1 MRNGI
6 LYATYHANLGVM
18 DVNRIL
24 SAALLMFL
32 LLTGQSLRDIDLN
45 IPAAHPAEAFETIA
59 AMRIASNS
67 LALVIDAD
75 GVVWHMATDGD
86 DDWREQTASQADAVW
101 HPSWVSFLLDE
112 DGVLLSSGGTLGD
125 PCGVDTGSEQTG
137 YVRDW
142 TPVLE
147 NVVALDSISSTT
159 AALQA
164 DGTLWAW
171 GQLYGAMSYT
181 PVRVT
186 DNVRSFSYAGYAV
199 KTDNTLYAWSG
210 RPDGDEIVCSLEPVM
225 QNVYTVEGD
234 YAIGL
239 DGTLWKLNENQPP
252 QKVMD
257 NVVSVMA
264 DFHSSDIYTID
275 RSGGL
280 WWYHPSSDESQLRKV
295 ADNCAYIAQREYWA
309 DVQAL
314 LFIDTDNTLNAVYYD
329 GERAG
334 EVIPLEPDVLYAET
348 AYDRTAL
355 YVKPDGSLWLIDF
368 AIFEYG
374 DNGSVTIFPTK
385 NISPDAPRT
394 KLLDKVKMP

>member
-1 MRNGI
+1 M
-6 LYATYHANLGVM
+6 
-18 DVNRIL
+18 
-24 SAALLMFL
+24 ALLMFL
-32 LLTGQSLRDIDLN
+32 LLTGQSQRDIDLN
-45 IPAAHPAEAFETIA
+45 IPAAHPAEAFETI
-59 AMRIASNS
+59 ISVGIGS
-67 LALVIDAD
+67 IGDALIIDAD
-75 GVVWHMATDGD
+75 GVVWNQMVESYECNEPQWYAP
-86 DDWREQTASQADAVW
+86 QADAVW
-101 HPSWVSFLLDE
+101 NPYWVSFLLDE
-112 DGVLLSSGGTLGD
+112 DGVLWAYGGGMD
-125 PCGVDTGSEQTG
+125 APSGVDTGEYPAG
-137 YVRDW
+137 NVRDW

-147 NVVALDSISSTT
+147 NVVALDSNNDTT

-171 GQLYGAMSYT
+171 GQLHGAMSYT

-264 DFHSSDIYTID
+264 DGAQIGAID
-275 RSGGL
+275 QSGGL
-280 WWYHPSSDESQLRKV
+280 WCWSFDDWSQPCKV
-295 ADNCAYIAQREYWA
+295 ADNCAYIIRRAFE

>member
-24 SAALLMFL
+24 STALLMFL
-32 LLTGQSLRDIDLN
+32 LLTGQSQRDIDLH
-45 IPAAHPAEAFETIA
+45 IPAAHPAEAFETI
-59 AMRIASNS
+59 ISVGIGSISN
-67 LALVIDAD
+67 AFAIDAD
-75 GVVWHMATDGD
+75 GVMWDMAIHGDG
-86 DDWREQTASQADAVW
+86 DWREQMAPQADAVW
-101 HPSWVSFLLDE
+101 RPYWVSFLLDK
-112 DGVLLSSGGTLGD
+112 DGVLWARGGGMYI
-125 PCGVDTGSEQTG
+125 PSGVDTGSGEPG
-137 YVRDW
+137 HVSDW

-147 NVVALDSISSTT
+147 NVVALDSNNDTT

-171 GQLYGAMSYT
+171 GQLHGAMSYT

-264 DFHSSDIYTID
+264 DGAEIGAID
-275 RSGGL
+275 QSGGL
-280 WWYHPSSDESQLRKV
+280 WCWSFDDWSQPRKV
-295 ADNCAYIAQREYWA
+295 ADNCAYIVRRAFE

-368 AIFEYG
+368 GVFEDG
-374 DNGSVTIFPTK
+374 ILSIPTG

>member
-1 MRNGI
+1 MSR
-6 LYATYHANLGVM
+6 T
-18 DVNRIL
+18 L
-24 SAALLMFL
+24 SAILFMLFL
-32 LLTGQSLRDIDLN
+32 GTVYQPSLN
-45 IPAAHPAEAFETIA
+45 INLPAPHPAEAFETVISVG
-59 AMRIASNS
+59 IGS
-67 LALVIDAD
+67 LGDALIIDAD
-75 GVVWHMATDGD
+75 GVVWNQMVESYECNEPQWYAP
-86 DDWREQTASQADAVW
+86 QADAVW
-101 HPSWVSFLLDE
+101 RPYWVSFLLDE
-112 DGVLLSSGGTLGD
+112 DGVLWARGGGMYI
-125 PCGVDTGSEQTG
+125 PSGVDTGSGEPG
-137 YVRDW
+137 HVSDW
-142 TPVLE
+142 TPVLK
-147 NVVALDSISSTT
+147 NVVALDSNNDTT

-171 GQLYGAMSYT
+171 GQLHGTMSYT

-186 DNVRSFSYAGYAV
+186 DDVRSFSYAGYAV

-210 RPDGDEIVCSLEPVM
+210 RPDGDEILCSLEPVM
-225 QNVYTVEGD
+225 QNVYTVERD
-234 YAIGL
+234 AAIGL
-239 DGTLWKLNENQPP
+239 DGTLWKLNETQPP

-264 DFHSSDIYTID
+264 DGAEIGAID
-275 RSGGL
+275 QSGGL
-280 WWYHPSSDESQLRKV
+280 WCWSFDDWSQPRKV
-295 ADNCAYIAQREYWA
+295 ADNCAYIVRRAFE

-368 AIFEYG
+368 GVFEDG
-374 DNGSVTIFPTK
+374 MLSIPTG

-394 KLLDKVKMP
+394 KLLDKVKMPQ

>member
-59 AMRIASNS
+59 AMRISSIS

-75 GVVWHMATDGD
+75 GVVWNMATDGD
-86 DDWREQTASQADAVW
+86 DDWREQTAPQADAVW
-101 HPSWVSFLLDE
+101 RPSWVSFLLDK

-125 PCGVDTGSEQTG
+125 PSGVDTGEYPAG

-147 NVVALDSISSTT
+147 NVVALDSNNDTT

-171 GQLYGAMSYT
+171 GQLHGAMSYT

-186 DNVRSFSYAGYAV
+186 DGVRSFSYAGYAV

-210 RPDGDEIVCSLEPVM
+210 RPDGDEILCSLEPVM
-225 QNVYTVEGD
+225 QNVYTVERD
-234 YAIGL
+234 AAIGL
-239 DGTLWKLNENQPP
+239 DGTLWKLNETQPP

-264 DFHSSDIYTID
+264 DFHSSDIYAID
-275 RSGGL
+275 RSSGL
-280 WWYHPSSDESQLRKV
+280 WWYHPSSGESQLRKV

-368 AIFEYG
+368 GVFEDG
-374 DNGSVTIFPTK
+374 MLSIPTG

-394 KLLDKVKMP
+394 KLLDKVKIP

>member
-1 MRNGI
+1 
-6 LYATYHANLGVM
+6 
-18 DVNRIL
+18 
-24 SAALLMFL
+24 
-32 LLTGQSLRDIDLN
+32 
-45 IPAAHPAEAFETIA
+45 
-59 AMRIASNS
+59 
-67 LALVIDAD
+67 
-75 GVVWHMATDGD
+75 
-86 DDWREQTASQADAVW
+86 
-101 HPSWVSFLLDE
+101 
-112 DGVLLSSGGTLGD
+112 
-125 PCGVDTGSEQTG
+125 
-137 YVRDW
+137 
-142 TPVLE
+142 
-147 NVVALDSISSTT
+147 
-159 AALQA
+159 
-164 DGTLWAW
+164 
-171 GQLYGAMSYT
+171 
-181 PVRVT
+181 
-186 DNVRSFSYAGYAV
+186 
-199 KTDNTLYAWSG
+199 
-210 RPDGDEIVCSLEPVM
+210 M

-264 DFHSSDIYTID
+264 DGAQIGAID
-275 RSGGL
+275 QSGGL
-280 WWYHPSSDESQLRKV
+280 WCWSFDDWSQPRKV
-295 ADNCAYIAQREYWA
+295 ADNCAYIVRRAFE

-368 AIFEYG
+368 GVFEDG
-374 DNGSVTIFPTK
+374 MLSIPTG

>member
-1 MRNGI
+1 MSR
-6 LYATYHANLGVM
+6 T
-18 DVNRIL
+18 L
-24 SAALLMFL
+24 SAILFMLFL
-32 LLTGQSLRDIDLN
+32 GTVYQPSLN
-45 IPAAHPAEAFETIA
+45 INLPAPHPAEAFETVISVG
-59 AMRIASNS
+59 IGS
-67 LALVIDAD
+67 LGDALIIDAD
-75 GVVWHMATDGD
+75 GVVWNQMVESYECNEPQWYAP
-86 DDWREQTASQADAVW
+86 QADAVW
-101 HPSWVSFLLDE
+101 NPYWVRFLLDE
-112 DGVLLSSGGTLGD
+112 DGVLWAYGGGMDAPSGAASD
-125 PCGVDTGSEQTG
+125 MDSEYPAG

-147 NVVALDSISSTT
+147 NVVALDSNNDTT

-171 GQLYGAMSYT
+171 GQLHGAMSYT

-186 DNVRSFSYAGYAV
+186 DGVRSFSYAGYAV

-210 RPDGDEIVCSLEPVM
+210 RPDGDEILCSLEPVM
-225 QNVYTVEGD
+225 QNVYTVERD
-234 YAIGL
+234 AAIGL
-239 DGTLWKLNENQPP
+239 DGTLWKLNETQPP

-257 NVVSVMA
+257 NVISVMA
-264 DFHSSDIYTID
+264 DFHSSDIYAID
-275 RSGGL
+275 CSGGL

>member
-1 MRNGI
+1 MSR
-6 LYATYHANLGVM
+6 T
-18 DVNRIL
+18 L
-24 SAALLMFL
+24 SAILFMLFL
-32 LLTGQSLRDIDLN
+32 RTVYQPSLN
-45 IPAAHPAEAFETIA
+45 INLPAPHPAEAFETVISVG
-59 AMRIASNS
+59 IGS
-67 LALVIDAD
+67 LGDALIIDAD
-75 GVVWHMATDGD
+75 GVVWNQMVESYESNEPRWYAP
-86 DDWREQTASQADAVW
+86 QADAVW
-101 HPSWVSFLLDE
+101 NPYWVGFLLDE
-112 DGVLLSSGGTLGD
+112 DGVLWAYGGGMD
-125 PCGVDTGSEQTG
+125 APSGVDTSTG
-137 YVRDW
+137 GVPDW

-147 NVVALDSISSTT
+147 NVVALDSNNDTT

-210 RPDGDEIVCSLEPVM
+210 RLDGDEIVCSLEPVM
-225 QNVYTVEGD
+225 QNVYTVERD

-239 DGTLWKLNENQPP
+239 DGTLWKLNETQPP

-257 NVVSVMA
+257 DVVSVMA
-264 DFHSSDIYTID
+264 DGAEIGAID
-275 RSGGL
+275 QSGGL
-280 WWYHPSSDESQLRKV
+280 WCWSFDDWSQPCKV
-295 ADNCAYIAQREYWA
+295 ADNCAYIVRRAFE
-309 DVQAL
+309 DVQSL

>member
-1 MRNGI
+1 MSR
-6 LYATYHANLGVM
+6 T
-18 DVNRIL
+18 L
-24 SAALLMFL
+24 SAILFMLFL
-32 LLTGQSLRDIDLN
+32 GTVYQPSLN
-45 IPAAHPAEAFETIA
+45 INLPAPHPAEAFETVISVG
-59 AMRIASNS
+59 IGS
-67 LALVIDAD
+67 LGDALIIDAD
-75 GVVWHMATDGD
+75 GVVWNQMVESYECNEPQWYAP
-86 DDWREQTASQADAVW
+86 QADAVW
-101 HPSWVSFLLDE
+101 NPYWVRFLLDE
-112 DGVLLSSGGTLGD
+112 DGVLWAYGGGMDAPSGAASD
-125 PCGVDTGSEQTG
+125 MDSEYPAG

-147 NVVALDSISSTT
+147 NVVALDSNNDTT

-171 GQLYGAMSYT
+171 GQLHGAMSYT

-186 DNVRSFSYAGYAV
+186 DGVRSFSYAGYAV

-210 RPDGDEIVCSLEPVM
+210 RPDGDEILCSLEPVM
-225 QNVYTVEGD
+225 QNVYTVERD
-234 YAIGL
+234 AAIGL
-239 DGTLWKLNENQPP
+239 DGTLWKLNETQPP

-264 DFHSSDIYTID
+264 DFHSSDIYAID
-275 RSGGL
+275 RSSGL
-280 WWYHPSSDESQLRKV
+280 WWYHPSSGESQLRKV

>member
-1 MRNGI
+1 
-6 LYATYHANLGVM
+6 M

-24 SAALLMFL
+24 SMALLMFL
-32 LLTGQSLRDIDLN
+32 LLTGQSQRDIDLN
-45 IPAAHPAEAFETIA
+45 IPAAHPAEAFETI
-59 AMRIASNS
+59 ISVSIGSISN
-67 LALVIDAD
+67 AFAIDAD
-75 GVVWHMATDGD
+75 GVMWDMAIHGDG
-86 DDWREQTASQADAVW
+86 DWREQTAPQADAVW
-101 HPSWVSFLLDE
+101 RPYWVSFLLDE
-112 DGVLLSSGGTLGD
+112 DGVLWARGGGMYI
-125 PCGVDTGSEQTG
+125 PSGVDTGSGEPG
-137 YVRDW
+137 HVSDW
-142 TPVLE
+142 TPVLK
-147 NVVALDSISSTT
+147 NVVALDSNNDTT

-171 GQLYGAMSYT
+171 GQLHGTMSYT

-186 DNVRSFSYAGYAV
+186 DDVRSFSYAGYAV

-210 RPDGDEIVCSLEPVM
+210 RPDGDEILCSLDPVM
-225 QNVYTVEGD
+225 QNVYTVERD
-234 YAIGL
+234 AAIGL
-239 DGTLWKLNENQPP
+239 DGTLWKLNETQPP

-257 NVVSVMA
+257 NVISVMA
-264 DFHSSDIYTID
+264 DFHSSDIYAID
-275 RSGGL
+275 CSGGL
-280 WWYHPSSDESQLRKV
+280 WWYYPSSNESQLRKV

-394 KLLDKVKMP
+394 KLLDKVKMPQ

>member
-1 MRNGI
+1 MSR
-6 LYATYHANLGVM
+6 T
-18 DVNRIL
+18 L
-24 SAALLMFL
+24 SAILFMLFL
-32 LLTGQSLRDIDLN
+32 RTVYQPSLN
-45 IPAAHPAEAFETIA
+45 INLPAPHPAEAFETVISVG
-59 AMRIASNS
+59 IGS
-67 LALVIDAD
+67 LGDALIIDAD
-75 GVVWHMATDGD
+75 GVVWNQMVESYECNEPQWYAP
-86 DDWREQTASQADAVW
+86 QADAVW
-101 HPSWVSFLLDE
+101 NPYWVSFLLDE
-112 DGVLLSSGGTLGD
+112 DGVLWARGGGMDALS
-125 PCGVDTGSEQTG
+125 GVDTSTG
-137 YVRDW
+137 GVPDW

-147 NVVALDSISSTT
+147 NVVALDSNNYTT

-186 DNVRSFSYAGYAV
+186 DDVRSFSYAGYAV

-210 RPDGDEIVCSLEPVM
+210 QLDGDEILCSLEPVM
-225 QNVYTVEGD
+225 QNVYTVERD
-234 YAIGL
+234 AAIGL
-239 DGTLWKLNENQPP
+239 DGTLWKLNETQPP

-257 NVVSVMA
+257 NVISVMA
-264 DFHSSDIYTID
+264 DFHSSDIYAID

-295 ADNCAYIAQREYWA
+295 ADNCAYIVQREYWA
-309 DVQAL
+309 DAQAL
-314 LFIDTDNTLNAVYYD
+314 LFIDTSNTLNAVYYD
-329 GERAG
+329 GERTG

-368 AIFEYG
+368 SIFEYG

>member
-1 MRNGI
+1 MSK
-6 LYATYHANLGVM
+6 T
-18 DVNRIL
+18 L
-24 SAALLMFL
+24 SAILFMLFL
-32 LLTGQSLRDIDLN
+32 GTVYQPSLN
-45 IPAAHPAEAFETIA
+45 INLPAAHPAEAFETI
-59 AMRIASNS
+59 ISVGIGS
-67 LALVIDAD
+67 LGDALIIDAD
-75 GVVWHMATDGD
+75 GVVWNQMVESYECNEPQWYAP
-86 DDWREQTASQADAVW
+86 QADAVW
-101 HPSWVSFLLDE
+101 NPYWVGFLLDE
-112 DGVLLSSGGTLGD
+112 DGVLWAYGGGMD
-125 PCGVDTGSEQTG
+125 APSGVDTSTG
-137 YVRDW
+137 GVPDW

-147 NVVALDSISSTT
+147 NVVALDSNNDTT

-210 RPDGDEIVCSLEPVM
+210 RLDGDEIVCSLEPVM
-225 QNVYTVEGD
+225 QNVYTVERD

-239 DGTLWKLNENQPP
+239 DGTLWKLNETQPP

-257 NVVSVMA
+257 DVVSVMA
-264 DFHSSDIYTID
+264 DGAEIGAID
-275 RSGGL
+275 QSGGL
-280 WWYHPSSDESQLRKV
+280 WCWSFDDWSQPCKV
-295 ADNCAYIAQREYWA
+295 ADNCAYIVRRAFE
-309 DVQAL
+309 DVQSL

>member
-18 DVNRIL
+18 DVNSIL
-24 SAALLMFL
+24 SMALLMFL
-32 LLTGQSLRDIDLN
+32 LLTGQPQRDIDLN

-86 DDWREQTASQADAVW
+86 DDWREQTAPQADAVW

-171 GQLYGAMSYT
+171 GQLHGAMSYT

-186 DNVRSFSYAGYAV
+186 DGVRSFSYAGYAV

-210 RPDGDEIVCSLEPVM
+210 QLDGDAILCSLEPVM

-239 DGTLWKLNENQPP
+239 DGMLWKLNENQPP

-264 DFHSSDIYTID
+264 DGAEIGAID
-275 RSGGL
+275 QSGGL
-280 WWYHPSSDESQLRKV
+280 WCWSFDDWSQPRKV
-295 ADNCAYIAQREYWA
+295 ADNCAYIVRRALE

-314 LFIDTDNTLNAVYYD
+314 LFIDTGNTLNAVYYD

-368 AIFEYG
+368 GVFEDG
-374 DNGSVTIFPTK
+374 MLSIPTG

>member
-1 MRNGI
+1 M
-6 LYATYHANLGVM
+6 L
-18 DVNRIL
+18 
-24 SAALLMFL
+24 FL
-32 LLTGQSLRDIDLN
+32 RTVYQPSLN
-45 IPAAHPAEAFETIA
+45 INLPATHPADAFETIA

-86 DDWREQTASQADAVW
+86 DDWREQTAPQADAVW

-137 YVRDW
+137 YVHDW

-186 DNVRSFSYAGYAV
+186 DDVRSFSYAGYAV

-210 RPDGDEIVCSLEPVM
+210 RLDGDEILCSLEPVM
-225 QNVYTVEGD
+225 QNVYTVERD
-234 YAIGL
+234 AAIGL
-239 DGTLWKLNENQPP
+239 DGTLWKLNETQPP

-257 NVVSVMA
+257 NVISVMA
-264 DFHSSDIYTID
+264 DFHSSDIYAID

-280 WWYHPSSDESQLRKV
+280 WWYHPSSDESQLHKI

-309 DVQAL
+309 DAQAL
-314 LFIDTDNTLNAVYYD
+314 LFIDTSNTLNAVYYD
-329 GERAG
+329 GERTG

-374 DNGSVTIFPTK
+374 DNGSVIIFPTK

-394 KLLDKVKMP
+394 KLLDQVKMP

>member
-1 MRNGI
+1 
-6 LYATYHANLGVM
+6 
-18 DVNRIL
+18 
-24 SAALLMFL
+24 MFL

-86 DDWREQTASQADAVW
+86 DDWREQTAPQADAVW

-171 GQLYGAMSYT
+171 GQLHGAMSYT

-186 DNVRSFSYAGYAV
+186 DGVRSFSYAGYAV

-210 RPDGDEIVCSLEPVM
+210 RLTGMKS
-225 QNVYTVEGD
+225 
-234 YAIGL
+234 
-239 DGTLWKLNENQPP
+239 
-252 QKVMD
+252 
-257 NVVSVMA
+257 SV
-264 DFHSSDIYTID
+264 
-275 RSGGL
+275 R
-280 WWYHPSSDESQLRKV
+280 WNP
-295 ADNCAYIAQREYWA
+295 
-309 DVQAL
+309 
-314 LFIDTDNTLNAVYYD
+314 
-329 GERAG
+329 
-334 EVIPLEPDVLYAET
+334 
-348 AYDRTAL
+348 
-355 YVKPDGSLWLIDF
+355 
-368 AIFEYG
+368 
-374 DNGSVTIFPTK
+374 
-385 NISPDAPRT
+385 
-394 KLLDKVKMP
+394 

>member
-18 DVNRIL
+18 DVNSIL
-24 SAALLMFL
+24 SMALLMFL
-32 LLTGQSLRDIDLN
+32 LLTGQPQRDIDLN

-86 DDWREQTASQADAVW
+86 DDWREQTAPQADAVW

-171 GQLYGAMSYT
+171 GQLHGAMSYT

-210 RPDGDEIVCSLEPVM
+210 RLDGDEIVCSLEPVM
-225 QNVYTVEGD
+225 QNVYTVERD
-234 YAIGL
+234 AAIGL
-239 DGTLWKLNENQPP
+239 DGTLWKLNETQPP

-264 DFHSSDIYTID
+264 DFHSSDIYAID

-368 AIFEYG
+368 GVFEDG
-374 DNGSVTIFPTK
+374 MLSIPTG

>member
-1 MRNGI
+1 
-6 LYATYHANLGVM
+6 M

-24 SAALLMFL
+24 STALLMFL

-45 IPAAHPAEAFETIA
+45 MPAARPAEAFETI
-59 AMRIASNS
+59 ISVGIGSISN
-67 LALVIDAD
+67 AFAIDAD
-75 GVVWHMATDGD
+75 GVMWDMAIHGDG
-86 DDWREQTASQADAVW
+86 DWREQTAPQADAVW
-101 HPSWVSFLLDE
+101 RPYWVSFLLDE
-112 DGVLLSSGGTLGD
+112 DGVLWARGGGMYI
-125 PCGVDTGSEQTG
+125 PSGVDTGSGEPG
-137 YVRDW
+137 HVSDW
-142 TPVLE
+142 TPVLK
-147 NVVALDSISSTT
+147 NVVALDSNNDTT

-171 GQLYGAMSYT
+171 GQLHGTMSYT

-186 DNVRSFSYAGYAV
+186 DDVRSFSYAGYAV

-210 RPDGDEIVCSLEPVM
+210 RPDGDEILCSLEPVM
-225 QNVYTVEGD
+225 QNVYTVERD
-234 YAIGL
+234 AAIGL
-239 DGTLWKLNENQPP
+239 DGTLWKLNETQPP

-257 NVVSVMA
+257 NVISVMA
-264 DFHSSDIYTID
+264 DFHSSDIYAID
-275 RSGGL
+275 RSSGL
-280 WWYHPSSDESQLRKV
+280 WWYHPSSGESQLRKV

-368 AIFEYG
+368 GVFEDG
-374 DNGSVTIFPTK
+374 MLSIPTG

-394 KLLDKVKMP
+394 KLLDKVKIP

>member
-18 DVNRIL
+18 DVNSIL
-24 SAALLMFL
+24 SMALLMFL
-32 LLTGQSLRDIDLN
+32 LLTGQPQRDIDLN

-86 DDWREQTASQADAVW
+86 DDWREQTAPQADAVW

-142 TPVLE
+142 TTVLE

-171 GQLYGAMSYT
+171 GQLHGAMSYT

-186 DNVRSFSYAGYAV
+186 DDVRSFSYAGYAV

-264 DFHSSDIYTID
+264 DFHSSDIYAID
-275 RSGGL
+275 CSGGL

-368 AIFEYG
+368 GVFEDG
-374 DNGSVTIFPTK
+374 MLSIPTG

>member
-1 MRNGI
+1 
-6 LYATYHANLGVM
+6 M

-24 SAALLMFL
+24 STALLMFL
-32 LLTGQSLRDIDLN
+32 LLTGQSQRDIDLH
-45 IPAAHPAEAFETIA
+45 IPAAHPAEAFETI
-59 AMRIASNS
+59 ISVGIGSISN
-67 LALVIDAD
+67 AFAIDAD
-75 GVVWHMATDGD
+75 GVMWDMAIHGDG
-86 DDWREQTASQADAVW
+86 DWREQTAPQADAVW
-101 HPSWVSFLLDE
+101 RPYWVSFLLDK
-112 DGVLLSSGGTLGD
+112 DGVLWARGGGMYI
-125 PCGVDTGSEQTG
+125 PSGVDTGSGEPG
-137 YVRDW
+137 HVSDW

-147 NVVALDSISSTT
+147 NVVALDSNNDTT

-171 GQLYGAMSYT
+171 GQLHGTMSYT

-186 DNVRSFSYAGYAV
+186 DDVRSFSYAGYAV

-210 RPDGDEIVCSLEPVM
+210 RLDGDEILCSLEPVM
-225 QNVYTVEGD
+225 QNVYTVERD
-234 YAIGL
+234 AAIGL
-239 DGTLWKLNENQPP
+239 DGTLWKLNETQPP

-257 NVVSVMA
+257 NVISVMA
-264 DFHSSDIYTID
+264 DFHSSDIYAID
-275 RSGGL
+275 CSGGL

-368 AIFEYG
+368 GVFEDG
-374 DNGSVTIFPTK
+374 ILSIPTG